1 MLTRFTKMNGLGN
14 DFIMIDDRMSSIEL
28 TAAQVA
34 SLCDRHFGIGADGII
49 LVRPSERPECAAY
62 MHYINADGT
71 LAQMCG
77 NGVRCFAKFLVDTD
91 IVAQDATELT
101 ADTMAGPRRIA
112 FIRDAAGCMA
122 EATVQMG
129 SPILAPDAVPVAAA
143 PDAATDAGEGFVG
156 SLEIA
161 SPWGAFTFTCVSM
174 GNPHAV
180 TFVGDWQ
187 ALPDDAFTDPSAKSL
202 STLDVGKVGAFFESA
217 EAFPEKANIEFAEV
231 ADGGLRMRV
240 YERGCAETLACGTG
254 ACAVDVAAALTHRA
268 PRANEVELLGGVLRI
283 EWADDGMV
291 LMTGPAM
298 TSYAGEVD
306 LSAYDE

>member
-101 ADTMAGPRRIA
+101 ADTMAGPQI
-112 FIRDAAGCMA
+112 G
-122 EATVQMG
+122 
-129 SPILAPDAVPVAAA
+129 
-143 PDAATDAGEGFVG
+143 
-156 SLEIA
+156 
-161 SPWGAFTFTCVSM
+161 
-174 GNPHAV
+174 
-180 TFVGDWQ
+180 
-187 ALPDDAFTDPSAKSL
+187 
-202 STLDVGKVGAFFESA
+202 
-217 EAFPEKANIEFAEV
+217 
-231 ADGGLRMRV
+231 
-240 YERGCAETLACGTG
+240 
-254 ACAVDVAAALTHRA
+254 RA
-268 PRANEVELLGGVLRI
+268 HV
-283 EWADDGMV
+283 
-291 LMTGPAM
+291 
-298 TSYAGEVD
+298 
-306 LSAYDE
+306 

>member
-1 MLTRFTKMNGLGN
+1 M
-14 DFIMIDDRMSSIEL
+14 
-28 TAAQVA
+28 
-34 SLCDRHFGIGADGII
+34 
-49 LVRPSERPECAAY
+49 
-62 MHYINADGT
+62 
-71 LAQMCG
+71 
-77 NGVRCFAKFLVDTD
+77 
-91 IVAQDATELT
+91 
-101 ADTMAGPRRIA
+101 
-112 FIRDAAGCMA
+112 
-122 EATVQMG
+122 
-129 SPILAPDAVPVAAA
+129 
-143 PDAATDAGEGFVG
+143 
-156 SLEIA
+156 
-161 SPWGAFTFTCVSM
+161 
-174 GNPHAV
+174 
-180 TFVGDWQ
+180 
-187 ALPDDAFTDPSAKSL
+187 
-202 STLDVGKVGAFFESA
+202 GKVGAFFESA